1 MRDSAMKD
9 KRDAVGLEAER
20 TRLLEA
26 ERAARAEAEQA
37 RREAEAASDAKSQFL
52 AAMSHEIRTPI
63 NAIIGY
69 TQLLSL
75 GIDGPVTPA
84 QQERLDRMR
93 WSGQHLLG
101 LVNDVLDL
109 AKSESGQMT
118 VATEVGVTGDAVS
131 SSIALTMPQA
141 AARRVYLLD
150 CTDGERGAEYLGD
163 HQRVRQI
170 VVNLLDNAIKFTA
183 EGGRVE
189 VYCGETGERPAG
201 AILPGHGPWAYIRV
215 EDTGIGIEP
224 DRQALVFE
232 PFVQAESGLTRSRGG
247 TGLGLTI
254 SRRLARLMRGDL
266 TMRSEPGKGSIFTLW
281 LPNSRE
287 TKAAQQ
293 GAMTGDASDT
303 ASPGRLT
310 GLGRVGLLLRESIE
324 EIIAEHVARIQGDVA
339 FPRRGLQRTDVED
352 HIATLIVN
360 VAQSLRIIEESGGPD
375 AGIFKDGGEIQRVIA
390 RMHGRQRRRL
400 GWTVSHVERE
410 YAALFDG
417 IREFLGAKGT
427 TPPEELA
434 EALEVIRQ
442 LLDRAR
448 DTSVLALRGE

>member
-1 MRDSAMKD
+1 MKD
-9 KRDAVGLEAER
+9 SPEELGPEAER
-20 TRLLEA
+20 ARLLEA
-26 ERAARAEAEQA
+26 ERTARAEAEQA

-75 GIDGPVTPA
+75 GIDGPITPA
-84 QQERLDRMR
+84 QEDRLERLRS
-93 WSGQHLLG
+93 SGQHLLG

-118 VATEVGVTGDAVS
+118 VVTEVGFTGEAVS

-141 AARRVYLLD
+141 AARHVYLLD

-170 VVNLLDNAIKFTA
+170 VVNLLDNAIKFTP

-189 VYCGETGERPAG
+189 VYCGETDERPSG
-201 AILPGHGPWAYIRV
+201 AILPGQGPWAYIRV

-224 DRQALVFE
+224 ERQALVFE

-266 TMRSEPGKGSIFTLW
+266 TLHSEPGKGSVFTLW
-281 LPNSRE
+281 LPNPR
-287 TKAAQQ
+287 AA
-293 GAMTGDASDT
+293 T
-303 ASPGRLT
+303 AVQHSATSGVAADSSPPTRRT
-310 GLGRVGLLLRESIE
+310 GLGAVGLLLRQSVEKIME
-324 EIIAEHVARIQGDVA
+324 EHVVRIQRDVA
-339 FPRRGLQRTDVED
+339 FPRRDLETTEVED
-352 HIATLIVN
+352 HTATLIAN
-360 VAQSLRIIEESGGPD
+360 IAQSLRIID
-375 AGIFKDGGEIQRVIA
+375 AGGTAETGTFKDGGEIQRVIA
-390 RMHGRQRRRL
+390 RLHGRQRRRI

-410 YAALFDG
+410 YAVLFDG
-417 IREFLGAKGT
+417 IADFLGAQGS
-427 TPPEELA
+427 TPRAQLA

-448 DTSVLALRGE
+448 DASVLALRGE